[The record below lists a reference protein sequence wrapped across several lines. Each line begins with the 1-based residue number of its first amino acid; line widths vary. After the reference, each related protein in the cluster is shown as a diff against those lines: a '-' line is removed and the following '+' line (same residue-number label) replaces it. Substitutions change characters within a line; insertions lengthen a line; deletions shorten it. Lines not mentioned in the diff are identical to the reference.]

1 MKKAK
6 MKHIL
11 LCLLAVVIALIW
23 VFPIFY
29 MIVSSFKAEVDVTIP
44 GIIFTP
50 TLDNYK
56 EVISDTFFLYLRN
69 SILITIGA
77 VLITTLFAVPAS
89 YALVFAPLKD
99 PDSIYFWFVSTTFL
113 PAIAVIVPVYLVFRN
128 LGLIDNPLALIIMY
142 CGAGVPMMIWLV
154 TNFFKEI
161 PKELVEASAL
171 DGATRIQTFFLI
183 MIPLARNGIFSA
195 ALLVFIITWNEF
207 FFAVTLT
214 TTDSA
219 TLPVYMSKYMTQQGY
234 FWGKMCAT
242 GTLIC
247 IIPIILGF
255 FTQKALVKGLTS
267 GSVKG

>member
-1 MKKAK
+1 MKKTK
-6 MKHIL
+6 IKHGL
-11 LCLLAVVIALIW
+11 LCLLAVVIALVW

-29 MIVSSFKAEVDVTIP
+29 MIVSSFKAEADVVVP
-44 GIIFTP
+44 GIIFKP
-50 TLDNYK
+50 TLENYQT
-56 EVISDTFFLYLRN
+56 VISDTFFQYLRN
-69 SILITIGA
+69 SIGITVATVI
-77 VLITTLFAVPAS
+77 ITTLLAVPAA
-89 YALVFAPLKD
+89 YALVFTPLKN
-99 PDSIYFWFVSTTFL
+99 PDNIYFWFVSTTFL
-113 PAIAVIVPVYLVFRN
+113 PAIAVIVPVYLIYRN
-128 LGLIDNPLALIIMY
+128 IGLVDSPVALVIQY
-142 CGAGVPMMIWLV
+142 CGAGVPMMVWLV

-161 PKELVEASAL
+161 PRELVEAASL
-171 DGATRIQTFFLI
+171 DGANRIQVFFRI
-183 MIPLARNGIFSA
+183 MTPLVRNGVFSA

-214 TTDSA
+214 NTDAA

-247 IIPIILGF
+247 IIPIVLGF